1 MSVSGLHDNKPQKAS
16 KMQNKRFLNESIGE
30 IKDETDID
38 TSDND
43 TDENEDESYNENN
56 HTEKISYEFAD
67 ENMQEHQCTEE

>member
-1 MSVSGLHDNKPQKAS
+1 M
-16 KMQNKRFLNESIGE
+16 NESIGE
-30 IKDETDID
+30 TKDETDID